1 MCPSFETLFREP
13 DIPASIFFLLS
24 EKDLCQAE
32 SVCTQWRR
40 IIIDERVWR
49 KKLEKYFDNNTEWN
63 IVLKQN
69 DWLPGVVLGHE
80 EHKSLLFKIQS
91 FIGPSQMTNNI
102 LRYITDDLNLWNNCN
117 CKSNNWQQQ
126 ATSSVPEQH
135 LCFLAYRVDANV
147 TWEEK
152 LFLRRRHHDHVAI
165 TSKIPPHSR
174 ALRAATRRKIF
185 SNDGSRP
192 RVTNFDNTG
201 QCYSNLIL
209 VSPTAFPILV
219 ASVGNVAVA
228 GARYGKGK
236 LVVVA
241 HESILCHK
249 GLMQGAVEWCSGTT
263 DSPVFKDPL
272 SKSVCHRDPFP
283 VKYVGR
289 GEVTGDMSVYITNG
303 HYEDHV
309 DHLMEYVKHG
319 GGLIIGGHAWSWA
332 LNDPGIQNG
341 EKCSML
347 DHPGN
352 KIIARAGIVF
362 SREVIRQNDIW
373 FQVDNMPALKHSL
386 YYALRACKSR
396 HLGVSICRE
405 EIFEKLLKGTEY
417 EDIQLFSDRLRH
429 NEYFKL
435 VLQYMHDVQK

>member
-1 MCPSFETLFREP
+1 M
-13 DIPASIFFLLS
+13 
-24 EKDLCQAE
+24 
-32 SVCTQWRR
+32 
-40 IIIDERVWR
+40 
-49 KKLEKYFDNNTEWN
+49 KLQKYFDGEAGWN
-63 IVLKQN
+63 ILLKQHN
-69 DWLPGVVLGHE
+69 WLPGMML
-80 EHKSLLFKIQS
+80 EHRENKSLIFKLKS
-91 FIGPSQMTNNI
+91 FIGPSQTTDNI
-102 LRYITDDLNLWNNCN
+102 LRYITDDFNLWNNCN
-117 CKSNNWQQQ
+117 CKCKIWQQQ
-126 ATSSVPEQH
+126 ATSSVPKQH
-135 LCFLAYRVDANV
+135 LCFLAYRVNNIA

-152 LFLRRRHHDHVAI
+152 VFLRRRHHDHVTI

-174 ALRAATRRKIF
+174 ALRTATRRKIF
-185 SNDGSRP
+185 SKDGSRP

-201 QCYSNLIL
+201 QRYSNLIL
-209 VSPTAFPILV
+209 FSPTAFPILV

-241 HESILCHK
+241 HESILCHE
-249 GLMQGAVEWCSGTT
+249 GLMQGAIEWCAGTA

-272 SKSVCHRDPFP
+272 SRNEYHGDPFP
-283 VKYVGR
+283 VKYVER
-289 GEVTGDMSVYITNG
+289 NEVTGDMSVYIASG
-303 HYEDHV
+303 HYEDQA
-309 DHLMEYVKHG
+309 DHLMEYVKQG

-341 EKCSML
+341 EKCSIL

-373 FQVDNMPALKHSL
+373 FQVDNMPALRHSL
-386 YYALRACKSR
+386 YYALKACKSK

-405 EIFEKLLKGTEY
+405 EVFENLLKGTEY

-429 NEYFKL
+429 NEHFKL
-435 VLQYMHDVQK
+435 VLQYMHEVQK